1 MNLAAFCRTKGNLL
15 TDAGPEIPEDLAGMY
30 LEKATATATATAPKT
45 SGKNSTKP

>member
-30 LEKATATATATAPKT
+30 LEKATATAPKT

>member
-30 LEKATATATATAPKT
+30 LEKATATATAPKT